1 MRAPSPVDGATRVP
15 AELRPNGGAGAVRRR
30 PVLPLLELGLLLLF
44 IVAPLFADTFWIA
57 FCTRVA
63 ILGILALSFD
73 LAWGYAGIL
82 SFGQALFFGV
92 AGYAVALIATRTGVT
107 SAALLLPAAMGVG
120 LALALLMSA
129 LVLFGR
135 RAPTQVFVALG
146 TLTGSYVVDRV
157 ARGWALVG
165 GQNGIPSIPPATFAG
180 QALLEGPLFYYTALA
195 LLVAVYLGLRWLVR
209 SQFGLVLSGIRQQE
223 DRVGFLGYNAQNYKG
238 VAFCISGAVAGL
250 AGGLYALHE
259 GFIGPG
265 QIGPTLSTQVVL
277 YAMFGGVGTLA
288 GAVLGTGLVEF
299 IGFFASQ
306 YFESGWP
313 IVLALLLLLVV
324 TVKPSGLI
332 GMLVPERER
341 QGRFGV
347 TPRREKS

>member
-1 MRAPSPVDGATRVP
+1 MHVPPPVDGVASLP
-15 AELRPNGGAGAVRRR
+15 AQRRLNAGAGDARRR
-30 PVLPLLELGLLLLF
+30 PLLPWLELGLLVLF
-44 IVAPLFADTFWIA
+44 AAVPLFADTFWIA

-92 AGYAVALIATRTGVT
+92 AGYAVALIETRTGVT
-107 SAALLLPAAMGVG
+107 SAAVLLPVAMGVG
-120 LALALLMSA
+120 LVLALLMAA

-135 RAPTQVFVALG
+135 RPPTQVFVALG

-157 ARGWALVG
+157 ARGWTFVG

-180 QALLEGPLFYYTALA
+180 QALLEGPAFYYTALV

-223 DRVGFLGYNAQNYKG
+223 ERVGFLGYNAQNYKG
-238 VAFCISGAVAGL
+238 VVFCISGAVAGL
-250 AGGLYALHE
+250 SGALYALHE

-277 YAMFGGVGTLA
+277 YAMFGGVGTLV
-288 GAVLGTGLVEF
+288 GAVVGTGLVEF

-306 YFESGWP
+306 YFENGWP

-332 GMLVPERER
+332 GMLIPERER

-347 TPRREKS
+347 PPRREEP